1 MAGIRTPLPL
11 APFSD
16 DWVGGNIRGL
26 SALAGQCYDIAPQ
39 IGAVC
44 SKLNT
49 AVTDVTGGI
58 DGLYGTQGWSGTA
71 AASFSSAWGRDAT
84 AAGELA
90 GIWGQI
96 GGIVDVLAYELAKLE
111 NQWEQEARAVS
122 AIYGVLID
130 PLTGSVS
137 SQPTISAPAGPQ
149 PPGAC
154 VNTPQMIEGAARAYV
169 GFVAQILSQAQQA
182 RTAATAALEA
192 IAQALLPAAF
202 DSGQLTNDLDGIRS
216 LWATPTLVRLDLEAE
231 LGKTASSI
239 AQIKA
244 WYSMSARG
252 TPSEAQAQLDRLF
265 EEQQQSEERLL
276 GAISRETPATAVADG
291 DASFF
296 DGLPDAAGGVLKA
309 VPYVGTTVGAG
320 LTIWQDL
327 EAGDGP
333 SRAVADGAVSS
344 GASLWVGGAVGGV
357 VTVAVA
363 AVAPEA
369 VAVAAGV
376 VVGGVSAV
384 GVGDFVHHLFQENWT
399 LDRQQYGVLG
409 GTWHGV
415 ADSYD
420 QTRHDLAHDADDLN
434 PLNW

>member
-1 MAGIRTPLPL
+1 MAGVRTPLPL

-16 DWVGGNIRGL
+16 DWVGGDIRGL
-26 SALAGQCYDIAPQ
+26 AALAGKCYGIAPR

-44 SKLNT
+44 STLNT
-49 AVTDVTGGI
+49 AVADVTGGI
-58 DGLYGTQGWSGTA
+58 DGLSGTRGWSGTA
-71 AASFSSAWGRDAT
+71 AASFSSAWGKDAA

-96 GGIVDVLAYELAKLE
+96 GGIVDVLAAELARLE
-111 NQWEQEARAVS
+111 NEWEQEARAVS
-122 AIYGVLID
+122 AIYAVLID

-137 SQPTISAPAGPQ
+137 SQPAISAPQGSA
-149 PPGAC
+149 PPGTC
-154 VNTPQMIEGAARAYV
+154 VPGDMAPQAARGYEIFV
-169 GFVAQILSQAQQA
+169 GQILSQAQQA
-182 RTAATAALEA
+182 RTAATGALEA
-192 IAQALLPAAF
+192 ITQALLPAAF
-202 DSGQLTNDLDGIRS
+202 DSGQLTNDLDGLRS
-216 LWATPTLVRLDLEAE
+216 LWATPTAIRQDLETE
-231 LGKTASSI
+231 LGETAGSI
-239 AQIKA
+239 ARIKA
-244 WYSMSARG
+244 WYSMSGRG

-265 EEQQQSEERLL
+265 EEQQQSEGVLL
-276 GAISRETPATAVADG
+276 GAMSRETPASAAAAG

-296 DGLPDAAGGVLKA
+296 DGLPDAVGGVLKA

-333 SRAVADGAVSS
+333 SRAVADGEVSG
-344 GASLWVGGAVGGV
+344 GASLWVGVVVGSA

-369 VAVAAGV
+369 VAAAAGV
-376 VVGGVSAV
+376 AAGGVSAV